1 MHPRSPCRVSI
12 RIGRSLTILVGF
24 AGTTPMGLAAEPPRS
39 DLRPAGEVAADERLS
54 PLAGLSTAPV
64 PPLLRGH
71 IVLPEGVG
79 LVVRTV
85 APGSRAERA
94 GVRVHDVLVSL
105 DGQGLLRPDHLAELV
120 AAAGPEAPL
129 ALDVLRAG
137 SHFTAPLAVPPA
149 AVDDTLPPQPDAPA
163 PLAEPPPGAAPIPTG
178 QPVSEPLAATPAE
191 PFVPPPGARRLGPDA
206 VLLEGR
212 DYWLKVYRAADLCLM
227 ARDARG
233 WLVFNGPIATP
244 EQRSLIPRQV
254 RERVAKLEQMLDA
267 VAVTPAPLPKPPA
280 VATEPPKP
288 RPAPAAPVTAAPA
301 SPAAAEPVTE
311 IGRLDVDP
319 IEIR

>member
-1 MHPRSPCRVSI
+1 
-12 RIGRSLTILVGF
+12 
-24 AGTTPMGLAAEPPRS
+24 
-39 DLRPAGEVAADERLS
+39 
-54 PLAGLSTAPV
+54 
-64 PPLLRGH
+64 
-71 IVLPEGVG
+71 
-79 LVVRTV
+79 
-85 APGSRAERA
+85 
-94 GVRVHDVLVSL
+94 
-105 DGQGLLRPDHLAELV
+105 
-120 AAAGPEAPL
+120 
-129 ALDVLRAG
+129 
-137 SHFTAPLAVPPA
+137 
-149 AVDDTLPPQPDAPA
+149 
-163 PLAEPPPGAAPIPTG
+163 
-178 QPVSEPLAATPAE
+178 
-191 PFVPPPGARRLGPDA
+191 
-206 VLLEGR
+206 
-212 DYWLKVYRAADLCLM
+212 M